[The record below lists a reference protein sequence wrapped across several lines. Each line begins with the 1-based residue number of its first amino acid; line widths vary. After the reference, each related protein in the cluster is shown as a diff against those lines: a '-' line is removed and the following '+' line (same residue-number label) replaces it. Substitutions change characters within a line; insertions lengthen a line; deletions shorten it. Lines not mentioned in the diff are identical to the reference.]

1 MKRCAG
7 QGVQKVCEASLHS
20 LNAPKSPC
28 ASQKW
33 KLSEPCPFEGFCF
46 FFFGGFEKV
55 VNQLVKQLAVDDSL

>member
-7 QGVQKVCEASLHS
+7 KGVNKVCEASLHS

-33 KLSEPCPFEGFCF
+33 KLSEPCPSEVF
-46 FFFGGFEKV
+46 FFFGGFKKV
-55 VNQLVKQLAVDDSL
+55 VNQLVKQLAIDDSL